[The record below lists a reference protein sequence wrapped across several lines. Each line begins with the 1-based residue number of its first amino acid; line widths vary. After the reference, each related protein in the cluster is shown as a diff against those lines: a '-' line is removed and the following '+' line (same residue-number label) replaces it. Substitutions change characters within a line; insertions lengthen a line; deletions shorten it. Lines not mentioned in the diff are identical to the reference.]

1 MRPTER
7 RQALGYQRARASGH
21 QSDQPPEHAVT
32 LASHPTELSMRVAG
46 LLLLLAPLGIATS
59 ARRPNAERAEI
70 TRIRNHFDSV
80 LTELRN
86 RDVSSLTAAQRAN
99 RQTLMVTLAAYRDRG
114 VFPHNYDFPD
124 AAMPYFVD
132 RKTGT
137 LCAVAHLL
145 ESTGRRDIVDR
156 VARMSNNVWV
166 AQLAGDTAL
175 ATWLDRNGLT
185 LAEAARIQVPY
196 VRDEPMTPAKA
207 ARNTMFFAVAPAS
220 AVVATT
226 ATLWHIVANADGHRP
241 GVSWSGGAAGSLT
254 STAGV
259 LLMLRSYDASNDS
272 FKIGAAAATL
282 GGLSILTS
290 TRSIYRHRVIAQR
303 EAEEKKRVAEAT
315 VSPLVGFDRGNPSL
329 GASLSLRF

>member
-1 MRPTER
+1 MRR
-7 RQALGYQRARASGH
+7 
-21 QSDQPPEHAVT
+21 
-32 LASHPTELSMRVAG
+32 AG
-46 LLLLLAPLGIATS
+46 LLVILGFTTS
-59 ARRPNAERAEI
+59 FGVPKADNREVA
-70 TRIRNHFDSV
+70 RIRNHFDSV
-80 LTELRN
+80 LTELRV
-86 RDVSSLTAAQRAN
+86 RDVSSLSAAQRAN

-124 AAMPYFVD
+124 AAMPYFID

-156 VARMSNNVWV
+156 VARMNNNVWV
-166 AQLAGDTAL
+166 AELASDTAL
-175 ATWLDRNGLT
+175 ATWLDRQGIT

-196 VRDEPMTPAKA
+196 IRNEPMTPAKV
-207 ARNTMFFAVAPAS
+207 ARNTMFFAVVPAS

-226 ATLWHIVANADGHRP
+226 ATVWNFVGNADGHRP
-241 GVSWSGGAAGSLT
+241 GVSWSGVAAGSLT

-259 LLMLRSYDASNDS
+259 LLMLRSYDTSDDS
-272 FKIGAAAATL
+272 FKVGAAAVTL

-290 TRSIYRHRVIAQR
+290 SHSIYRHRVIAQR
-303 EAEEKKRVAEAT
+303 EAESKKRVADAV
-315 VSPLVGFDRGNPSL
+315 VSPLVGFDQGNPSF

>member
-1 MRPTER
+1 MR
-7 RQALGYQRARASGH
+7 L
-21 QSDQPPEHAVT
+21 
-32 LASHPTELSMRVAG
+32 AG

-59 ARRPNAERAEI
+59 AHRPNAAERAEI
-70 TRIRNHFDSV
+70 TRIRAHFDSV
-80 LTELRN
+80 LTELRG

-124 AAMPYFVD
+124 EAMPYFVD

-156 VARMSNNVWV
+156 VARMNNNVWV
-166 AQLAGDTAL
+166 AELASDTAL
-175 ATWLDRNGLT
+175 ATWLDRSGLS

-196 VRDEPMTPAKA
+196 VRDEPMTPARV
-207 ARNTMFFAVAPAS
+207 ARNTIFYAVAPAS

-226 ATLWHIVANADGHRP
+226 ATVWNLVGNADGHRR
-241 GVSWSGGAAGSLT
+241 GVSWSGVAAGALT

-259 LLMLRSYDASNDS
+259 LLMKSPNPPQNALA
-272 FKIGAAAATL
+272 IGAATTAL

-303 EAEEKKRVAEAT
+303 EAEEKKRVAEAM